1 MKKALSVAVAA
12 ALALSMV
19 SCGSASTEPAPAP
32 TPAPQQPAVEEP
44 VEEEPEPEPEPE
56 PVVEFVPFES
66 ISYTGSGDD
75 VVEITPPDDRPWMLE
90 IKGNAAERHFA
101 VKGYDENMG
110 YTELFVNTTDSYS
123 GFVIDPSL
131 STVLLE
137 VSAEG
142 DWSITVHDLY
152 ANVPSIA
159 EGEQIKGQ
167 GDAVYEI
174 VSHGLTARISGNSD
188 EHHFS
193 VKTFGD
199 SSNELLVN
207 TTDVYQGT
215 VMLKG
220 DPFLLIISS
229 ESDWVIT
236 F

>member
-1 MKKALSVAVAA
+1 MKKALSVAIAT

-19 SCGSASTEPAPAP
+19 SCGSTSTEPAPAP
-32 TPAPQQPAVEEP
+32 TPAPQQPVVEEP
-44 VEEEPEPEPEPE
+44 VEEEPEPEP
-56 PVVEFVPFES
+56 VVEYLPFES

-75 VVEITPPDDRPWMLE
+75 VVEITLPDDRPWMLE
-90 IKGNAAERHFA
+90 IKGNSDSHHFA

-110 YTELFVNTTDSYS
+110 YTELFVNTTDPYS

-131 STVLLE
+131 TTVLLE

-142 DWSITVHDLY
+142 NWEIIVHDLY
-152 ANVPSIA
+152 ANVPNVS
-159 EGEQIKGQ
+159 EGEAISGF
-167 GDAVYEI
+167 GDSVYEI
-174 VSHGLTARISGNSD
+174 LSHGMTADISGNSD
-188 EHHFS
+188 AHHFS

-207 TTDVYQGT
+207 TTDPYEGT

-220 DPFLLIISS
+220 NPFLLIINS
-229 ESDWVIT
+229 ESDWTIQ

>member
-1 MKKALSVAVAA
+1 MKKALSVAIAA

-19 SCGSASTEPAPAP
+19 SCGSTSTEPAPAP
-32 TPAPQQPAVEEP
+32 TPAPQQPVVEEP

-66 ISYTGSGDD
+66 ISYTG
-75 VVEITPPDDRPWMLE
+75 PDDRPWMLE

-110 YTELFVNTTDSYS
+110 YTELFVNTTDQYS

-131 STVLLE
+131 TTVLLE
-137 VSAEG
+137 ISAEG
-142 DWSITVHDLY
+142 SWEIIVHDLY
-152 ANVPSIA
+152 ANVPNVSK
-159 EGEQIKGQ
+159 GEAISGF

-174 VSHGLTARISGNSD
+174 LSHGMTADISGNSD
-188 EHHFS
+188 AHHFA

-207 TTDVYQGT
+207 TTDPYEGT

-220 DPFLLIISS
+220 DPFLLIINS
-229 ESDWVIT
+229 ESDWTIQ